1 VWTISVRFWFTAS
14 ALLGSFLTV
23 FRADPL
29 ERPIFL
35 SGRSL
40 YLADRFIWP
49 FALSG
54 RSLYLADRFIW
65 PIAVSCRL
73 LCLADRFDLIAQ
85 ARS

>member
-40 YLADRFIWP
+40 YLAVRFIWP

-54 RSLYLADRFIW
+54 RSQCPVDCFVL
-65 PIAVSCRL
+65 
-73 LCLADRFDLIAQ
+73 LIALT
-85 ARS
+85 